1 MLTNASNLHILQLM
15 KKISGSHDCRE
26 ELRRLELRATPA
38 RLGVLDAL
46 ESAELPLDVSAVI
59 TYLEKQHI
67 PADEVTVFRILN
79 AFSKKGL
86 VRPVQFNEG
95 KLRYE
100 YADKPPHHHFI
111 CEQCGSVS
119 DVEGC
124 VVGDLEKQIE
134 KKIGARITR
143 HSLEFFGICRRC
155 EV

>member
-1 MLTNASNLHILQLM
+1 MKSVSNP
-15 KKISGSHDCRE
+15 HDCRE
-26 ELRRLELRATPA
+26 ELRRLEMRVTPA
-38 RLGVLDAL
+38 RLGVLDVL
-46 ESAELPLDVSAVI
+46 EHAEVPLDVSTVI
-59 TYLEKQHI
+59 AYLDKQQI

-86 VRPVQFNEG
+86 IRPVQFNEG

-124 VVGDLEKQIE
+124 VVGELEKQIE
-134 KKIGARITR
+134 KKTGARVTR

-155 EV
+155 GV